1 MARKIR
7 VKETLTLNGVEIR
20 DIDVMRE
27 NFDID
32 AVIDYAFNGKLEKWL
47 RDRYY
52 EEEADAVAEL
62 AENDP
67 DLEDKLYEIFDVD
80 RPLTEE
86 EIAWRE
92 EHLAILKQYT
102 DDEEILANVESVAFD
117 QQDLSDLLDEGLDE
131 IYLCNARFLIPLRV
145 KDKTYI
151 GIGDDAVAEIRSNT
165 PIDFEAL
172 NIHFK
177 NIRFNSAYQKIA
189 IQVDDGEPADSL
201 FERGLAAEKAKDYAG
216 ARNCFER
223 AAVKNHKEA
232 MKHLISI
239 YLDGKG
245 MKPSPE
251 KAFKWLL
258 KLAESKDKTSMNK
271 VAEMFEKGIGVKKD
285 IEKALYWY
293 RESAKI
299 VEEVPRV
306 EQPAPSAAPQPQAK
320 PQPQPQAP
328 PPPPVEEVPPQPE
341 PVVEESK
348 PASAVHHNEITVDG
362 YTARVTTQVINKT
375 GVHSHP
381 AYNFV
386 QIAAKFKS
394 KIQILAKGRKCD
406 GKSILM
412 VMSLGLAYGTELT
425 IVADGPDAEEAV
437 RTLRDLVDDGFGE
450 E

>member
-7 VKETLTLNGVEIR
+7 VKAPLLVNGIEIR
-20 DIDVMRE
+20 DIDVLRD

-32 AVIDYAFNGKLEKWL
+32 AIIDYAFDGKLVKWL

-52 EEEADAVAEL
+52 DEEADEVEAL
-62 AENDP
+62 SQDDP
-67 DLEDKLYEIFDVD
+67 DLEDKLYEIFDVEP
-80 RPLTEE
+80 PLSEE
-86 EIAWRE
+86 EIAWRNE
-92 EHLAILKQYT
+92 RLARLKEFT
-102 DDEEILANVESVAFD
+102 DDEEILANVDSVAFD
-117 QQDLSDLLDEGLDE
+117 QEDLSDCLDAELDT
-131 IYLCNARFLIPLRV
+131 IYLCGGRFLIPLKV
-145 KDKTYI
+145 EDKTYI
-151 GIGDDAVAEIRSNT
+151 GIGDAVAEIRSNT

-177 NIRFNSAYQKIA
+177 DIRFNSAYQKIA
-189 IQVDDGEPADSL
+189 IQVDDGEPVESL
-201 FERGLAAEKAKDYAG
+201 FSRGLAAENAKDYVG

-223 AAVKNHKEA
+223 AAMKNHQDS
-232 MKHLISI
+232 MRHLADI
-239 YLDGKG
+239 YSEGKG
-245 MKPSPE
+245 MKPNPE

-258 KLAESKDKTSMNK
+258 KLAEQKDKPSMNK
-271 VAEMFEKGIGVKKD
+271 VAAMFEKGVGVKKD

-299 VEEVPRV
+299 NVVE
-306 EQPAPSAAPQPQAK
+306 PAPAPAAAPAPKPAPTPAAPAPAPAK
-320 PQPQPQAP
+320 PA
-328 PPPPVEEVPPQPE
+328 EEP
-341 PVVEESK
+341 K
-348 PASAVHHNEITVDG
+348 AASGVHHNDIIVDG
-362 YTARVTTQVINKT
+362 YNARVTTKVINKT

-386 QIAAKFKS
+386 QTAAKFKS

-412 VMSLGLAYGTELT
+412 VMSLGLAYDTEMT
-425 IVADGPDAEEAV
+425 IVADDPDAEEAV